1 MSGMIRLTWADFDEA
16 VATLAPMIY
25 RPTARHQYGVPR
37 GGLCLAVALSHAT
50 GIPLSTQAGPN
61 CVIVD
66 DIADTGTTLRRF
78 AGAQML
84 VWVFRPRSLVNVRAA
99 LRLTRDDDRWV
110 LFPWEKES
118 NADQDRD
125 RYSVRRPK

>member
-1 MSGMIRLTWADFDEA
+1 MSDSLRLTWADFDEA

-25 RPTARHQYGVPR
+25 RPTAKRLYGVPR
-37 GGLCLAVALSHAT
+37 GGLSLAVALSHQT
-50 GIPLSTQAGPN
+50 GIPLAIEPGPD
-61 CVIVD
+61 CLIVD

-78 AGAQML
+78 TGAQML

-125 RYSVRRPK
+125 RYSVRRPM

>member
-1 MSGMIRLTWADFDEA
+1 MEHGANSAHVAHDEDHAWPMSDMLRLTWADFDEA

-25 RPTARHQYGVPR
+25 RPTAKHLYGVPR

-50 GIPLSTQAGPN
+50 GIPLAIEPGPN

-78 AGAQML
+78 TGAQML
-84 VWVFRPRSLVNVRAA
+84 VWVVRRAITGQRPRR
-99 LRLTRDDDRWV
+99 T
-110 LFPWEKES
+110 P
-118 NADQDRD
+118 ADP
-125 RYSVRRPK
+125 RR

>member
-1 MSGMIRLTWADFDEA
+1 MSHMLRLTWADFDEA
-16 VATLAPMIY
+16 VAKLARRIS
-25 RPTARHQYGVPR
+25 RTSSRHLYGVPR

-50 GIPLSTQAGPN
+50 GIPLAIEPGPN

-66 DIADTGTTLRRF
+66 DIADTGTTLRQF
-78 AGAQML
+78 EGQKL

-99 LRLTRDDDRWV
+99 LRLTLDDDRWV

-118 NADQDRD
+118 NADKDRD
-125 RYSVRRPK
+125 RYAFRRPK

>member
-1 MSGMIRLTWADFDEA
+1 MSDMLRLTWADFDEA
-16 VATLAPMIY
+16 VAALGPMIY
-25 RPTARHQYGVPR
+25 RPTARCLYGVPR
-37 GGLCLAVALSHAT
+37 GGLCLAVALSHLT
-50 GIPLSTQAGPN
+50 GIPLATDPGPN

-78 AGAQML
+78 TGAQML

-125 RYSVRRPK
+125 RYAFRRRK

>member
-1 MSGMIRLTWADFDEA
+1 MTAMLRLTWDDFDAA

-25 RPTARHQYGVPR
+25 RPTAKHLYGVHR

-50 GIPLSTQAGPN
+50 GIPLATEPGPN

-66 DIADTGTTLRRF
+66 DIADTGTTLRQF
-78 AGAQML
+78 DGAQKL

-99 LRLTRDDDRWV
+99 LRLPLDDDQWV

-118 NADQDRD
+118 NADKDRD
-125 RYSVRRPK
+125 RYAFRWPK

>member
-1 MSGMIRLTWADFDEA
+1 MSDMLRLTWADFDEA

-25 RPTARHQYGVPR
+25 RPTARCLYGVPR
-37 GGLCLAVALSHAT
+37 GGLCMAVALSHLT
-50 GIPLSTQAGPN
+50 GIPLATEPGPN

-78 AGAQML
+78 TGVQML

-125 RYSVRRPK
+125 RYAFRRPK